1 MIFSIYFLMNNTVS
15 YSSRWKQIK
24 ENETDSERRGSSR
37 SCLRWNWVFFPIT
50 HSHKSLYTTFGY
62 VLIVQ
67 CLNHD
72 LTAQV
77 WKTVLTFWIRMGRF
91 TAPHWVSW
99 TLLEGQ
105 TRTTNYSC
113 WRMTSRNGEPH
124 PFLWFLY
131 GLLL

>member
-1 MIFSIYFLMNNTVS
+1 MRLSL
-15 YSSRWKQIK
+15 
-24 ENETDSERRGSSR
+24 
-37 SCLRWNWVFFPIT
+37 FFPIT
-50 HSHKSLYTTFGY
+50 HSHKSLYTIFGY

-72 LTAQV
+72 LIAQV

-113 WRMTSRNGEPH
+113 WRMMSRNGKPN
-124 PFLWFLY
+124 PFFFFIYIYMDYCYKNTISSQTHHYFVQHHTANLKVIYSNFIRVS
-131 GLLL
+131 